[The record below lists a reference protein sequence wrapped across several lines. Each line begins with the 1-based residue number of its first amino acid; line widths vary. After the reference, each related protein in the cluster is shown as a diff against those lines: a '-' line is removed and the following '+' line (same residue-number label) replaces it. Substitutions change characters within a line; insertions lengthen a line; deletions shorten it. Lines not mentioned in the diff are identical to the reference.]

1 MGFTAR
7 KRLAKIVLYV
17 VLTCIG
23 LATLFPLLFAFSSSL
38 RSDTEIYKYAMPFS
52 LHTLIPVEP
61 TLDSYIRL
69 FRDFDFLR
77 SLINSLVVVL
87 VLVPCGCIINSVAAM
102 AFTMFDFKGKNVFF
116 AICMVSFM
124 IPFES
129 IAIPLYNLINKI
141 GWVDTKQ
148 ALIVPALANGLAL
161 FLFRQF
167 FKDIP
172 TSLLEA
178 ARVDGA
184 SWLTIY
190 FKIIMP
196 NSIPVFITAGLM
208 LFVQQWNSHMWPLL
222 VARSQSSRT
231 VMITLATLK
240 MEDQTLWSCMYA
252 GSILSILIPVA
263 LFLPLQK
270 YFVEGVTSSGVKG

>member
-1 MGFTAR
+1 MGNSF
-7 KRLAKIVLYV
+7 KKILAKVLLYI
-17 VLTCIG
+17 VLTCI
-23 LATLFPLLFAFSSSL
+23 AVYTLFPLLFAFSSSL

-52 LHTLIPVEP
+52 IRTLIPVEAS
-61 TLDSYIRL
+61 LDSYRRL
-69 FRDFDFLR
+69 FEDFNFLR
-77 SLINSLVVVL
+77 SLMNSLIVVL
-87 VLVPCGCIINSVAAM
+87 VLVPCGCLINSIAAM
-102 AFTMFDFKGKNVFF
+102 AFTMFDFKGKNLFF
-116 AICMVSFM
+116 MLFMVSFM

-129 IAIPLYNLINKI
+129 IAIPLYNLVNKI

-148 ALIVPALANGLAL
+148 ALIVPALANGLVL

-172 TSLLEA
+172 ISLLEA

-190 FKIIMP
+190 FKIIIP

-208 LFVQQWNSHMWPLL
+208 LFVQQWNAHMWPLL

-231 VMITLATLK
+231 VMITLAMLK